1 MNQLILTC
9 CAASPVSQTPSERR
23 AIQSL
28 QRTSSAPS
36 VLGCCCHP
44 TLPHLLPSSH
54 SFLSVTSSPSSHLCK
69 MYYWPKTDGW
79 LFWELLWE
87 MDWVFFCP
95 NWNWEELIT
104 ANCSSALSVTYS
116 WNYVCSELWDA
127 PTGACVRIYIYT
139 YIYVFTGWLPLS
151 TRTDWVGCVV
161 F

>member
-1 MNQLILTC
+1 VNQLILTG
-9 CAASPVSQTPSERR
+9 CAASPVSQIPSEWR

-28 QRTSSAPS
+28 QPTSLAPF
-36 VLGCCCHP
+36 VLGRCSHP
-44 TLPHLLPSSH
+44 TLPHLLPSPH
-54 SFLSVTSSPSSHLCK
+54 SSLSCSFFTFSSPLQK
-69 MYYWPKTDGW
+69 VLVAKTDGW

-95 NWNWEELIT
+95 NWNWEEHIT
-104 ANCSSALSVTYS
+104 ANCSSALTVTYS
-116 WNYVCSELWDA
+116 WNYMCSELWDA
-127 PTGACVRIYIYT
+127 PNR

>member
-1 MNQLILTC
+1 MNQLILMC

-28 QRTSSAPS
+28 QRTSLAPS

-44 TLPHLLPSSH
+44 RLPHLLPSSC
-54 SFLSVTSSPSSHLCK
+54 SSLSVTSSSPSSHLCK

-79 LFWELLWE
+79 LFWKLLWE

-95 NWNWEELIT
+95 NWNWEEHIT

-116 WNYVCSELWDA
+116 WNYMCSELWDA
-127 PTGACVRIYIYT
+127 PTGIHIYM
-139 YIYVFTGWLPLS
+139 FSP
-151 TRTDWVGCVV
+151 VGCPWAPGQTE
-161 F
+161 